1 MWPRE
6 VKATM
11 DAVITALGVSAG
23 YWDGVPATPLWS
35 LELQRASHSSKKRL
49 YLCTFG
55 YKNR

>member
-1 MWPRE
+1 
-6 VKATM
+6 M
-11 DAVITALGVSAG
+11 DAVITAVGVSAG